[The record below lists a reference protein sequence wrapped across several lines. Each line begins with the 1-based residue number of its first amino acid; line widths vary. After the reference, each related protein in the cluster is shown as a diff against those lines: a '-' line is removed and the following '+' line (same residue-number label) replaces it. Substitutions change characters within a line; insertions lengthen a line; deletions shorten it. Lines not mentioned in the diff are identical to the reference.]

1 MLPLKIAFRFLRSS
15 IGQTILIVVG
25 ISVGVSVQ
33 VFIGSLIG
41 GLQQD
46 LVNTTIGNSSQI
58 TITSEDDTAYIE
70 NYETIRNNLLND
82 VEGLETVSYSLDSP
96 GTLIDGTVTEP
107 ILIRGMDFELSDG
120 IYEIEDKVID
130 GRLPTSDNEIMLGAN
145 LFDDLGLSLGDTV
158 EVSVPLIGNTSVDVV
173 GVYDFKVASLNN
185 LWVFTTLSSMQGIIN
200 ENNVVSSIEM
210 QVNDVFFAEDI
221 SIDVISSVNDSTLS
235 VSNWIELNE
244 DLLGGLKA
252 QGSSS
257 LMIQVAVTVSVV
269 LGIASVLAITVIQ
282 KSRQIGILKAM
293 GIKDKDA
300 SLIFLAQGFILGIFG
315 AIGGISL
322 GLLLSFGF
330 STFALDSAGEPV
342 ITLLIDPQFIAI
354 SALVAIFSASF
365 ASIIP
370 ARKSSKLSVMEV
382 IKNG

>member
-70 NYETIRNNLLND
+70 NYKTIRNNLLDD

-107 ILIRGMDFELSDG
+107 VLIRGMDFELSDG
-120 IYEIEDKVID
+120 IYKIEDKVID

-145 LFDDLGLSLGDTV
+145 LFEDLELSLGDTV

-173 GVYDFKVASLNN
+173 GVYDFKVVSLNN
-185 LWVFTTLSSMQGIIN
+185 LWVFTTLPSMQGIIN
-200 ENNVVSSIEM
+200 ESDVVSSIEM
-210 QVNDVFFAEDI
+210 QVNDVFLAEDI
-221 SIDVISSVNDSTLS
+221 SLDVISSVNNSSLS

-244 DLLGGLKA
+244 DLLSGLQA

-257 LMIQVAVTVSVV
+257 LLIQVAVTVSVV

>member
-1 MLPLKIAFRFLRSS
+1 MLSLRIAFRFLRSS
-15 IGQTILIVVG
+15 LGQTILIVVG

-58 TITSEDDTAYIE
+58 TITSEDDTIYIE
-70 NYETIRNNLLND
+70 NYETLRNNLIND

-107 ILIRGMDFELSDG
+107 VLIRGMDFELSDG
-120 IYEIEDKVID
+120 IYEIKDKVID

-145 LFDDLGLSLGDTV
+145 LFESLGLSIGDSV
-158 EVSVPLIGNTSVDVV
+158 LVSVPLIGNTTVDVV

-185 LWVFTTLSSMQGIIN
+185 LWVFTTLPSMQGILN
-200 ENNVVSSIEM
+200 EDDIVSSIEM
-210 QVNDVFFAEDI
+210 QVDDVFLAEDI
-221 SIDVISSVNDSTLS
+221 SKEVILVINDSTLS

-244 DLLGGLKA
+244 DLLSGLQA

-257 LMIQVAVTVSVV
+257 LLIQVAVTVSVV

>member
-185 LWVFTTLSSMQGIIN
+185 LWVFTTLPSMQGIIN

>member
-15 IGQTILIVVG
+15 LGQTILIVVG

-58 TITSEDDTAYIE
+58 TITSKDDTVYIE
-70 NYETIRNNLLND
+70 NYETIRNNLVND

-96 GTLIDGTVTEP
+96 GTLIDDTVTEP
-107 ILIRGMDFELSDG
+107 ILIRGMDFELANG
-120 IYEIEDKVID
+120 IYEIEEKVVD

-145 LFDDLGLSLGDTV
+145 LFEDLGLSLGDSV
-158 EVSVPLIGNTSVDVV
+158 DVSVPLIGSTTVDIV
-173 GVYDFKVASLNN
+173 GVYDFKVASLNS
-185 LWVFTTLSSMQGIIN
+185 LWVFTTLPTMQGIIN
-200 ENNVVSSIEM
+200 ENDVVSRIEM
-210 QVNDVFFAEDI
+210 QVNDVFLAEEI
-221 SIDVISSVNDSTLS
+221 SIVVVSSVNDSTLS

-244 DLLGGLKA
+244 DLLSGLQA

-293 GIKDKDA
+293 GIKDRDA

-330 STFALDSAGEPV
+330 STFALDSAGNPV

>member
-1 MLPLKIAFRFLRSS
+1 
-15 IGQTILIVVG
+15 
-25 ISVGVSVQ
+25 
-33 VFIGSLIG
+33 
-41 GLQQD
+41 
-46 LVNTTIGNSSQI
+46 
-58 TITSEDDTAYIE
+58 
-70 NYETIRNNLLND
+70 
-82 VEGLETVSYSLDSP
+82 
-96 GTLIDGTVTEP
+96 
-107 ILIRGMDFELSDG
+107 
-120 IYEIEDKVID
+120 
-130 GRLPTSDNEIMLGAN
+130 
-145 LFDDLGLSLGDTV
+145 LSLGDTV

-173 GVYDFKVASLNN
+173 GVYDFKVVSLNN
-185 LWVFTTLSSMQGIIN
+185 LWVFTTLPSMQGIIN
-200 ENNVVSSIEM
+200 ESDVVSSIEM
-210 QVNDVFFAEDI
+210 QVNDVFLAEDI
-221 SIDVISSVNDSTLS
+221 SLDVISSVNNSSLS

-244 DLLGGLKA
+244 DLLSGLQA

-257 LMIQVAVTVSVV
+257 LLIQVAVTVSVV

>member
-185 LWVFTTLSSMQGIIN
+185 LWVFTTLPSMQGIIN

-210 QVNDVFFAEDI
+210 QVNDVFLAEDI